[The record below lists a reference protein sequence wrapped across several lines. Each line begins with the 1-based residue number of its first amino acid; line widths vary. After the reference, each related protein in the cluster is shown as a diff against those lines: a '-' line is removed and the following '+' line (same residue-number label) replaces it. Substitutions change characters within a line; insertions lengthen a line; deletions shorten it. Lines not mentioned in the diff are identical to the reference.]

1 MSLLLSPLMLRMN
14 STISFTAITIA
25 REFLLLTGV
34 MKVAFH
40 RIRYLVDVPRLPVLF
55 EPVDFLA
62 RSKWWWSRR
71 KYMYG
76 GRWTIY
82 PNIYFLVGMLLDEL
96 LGRLLVIGVS
106 IILLSRI
113 SMISD
118 LYTRDMKWWLM
129 ESVGYY
135 FQL

>member
-1 MSLLLSPLMLRMN
+1 
-14 STISFTAITIA
+14 
-25 REFLLLTGV
+25 

-55 EPVDFLA
+55 EPVDVLA
-62 RSKWWWSRR
+62 GSKWWWSRR

-76 GRWTIY
+76 GCWTIY
-82 PNIYFLVGMLLDEL
+82 LNIYILVGMLLDEL
-96 LGRLLVIGVS
+96 LVRLFVIGVS

-113 SMISD
+113 STISD